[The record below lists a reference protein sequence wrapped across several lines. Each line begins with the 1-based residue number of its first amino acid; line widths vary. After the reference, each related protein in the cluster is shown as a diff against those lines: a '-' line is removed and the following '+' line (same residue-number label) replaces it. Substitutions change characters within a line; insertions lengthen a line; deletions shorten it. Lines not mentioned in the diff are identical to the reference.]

1 MNTETME
8 ISYQFVNYG
17 EDINPEIGALVLDVG
32 MKTVPGVIDHHHPSA
47 EVECAASLI
56 TKHPHLVLDH
66 FKKEEMEGKKEEALK
81 LKIITHRLPDFDA
94 ISSIFLALRLLKTG
108 RVDPH
113 MEKIS
118 SYARMV
124 DSASLPKEIDL
135 TSTPYSIL
143 RALFTYIKK
152 EEEES
157 NLERVKEGLK
167 FMNFLHSKSEEGYEI
182 LENRMLFSG
191 IERYER
197 AMRKAKDDYFNYLL
211 DFSRGDKFILFLP
224 LAQGGSKK
232 KVSGLVVKNPR
243 SFLLKEW
250 ARRDREK
257 TPLGEGFTF
266 LMTNFGNKRYISGV
280 DPEKGV
286 NLKGLGDLLN
296 QKEDEKRAKEKRP
309 LAFRWYDG
317 NCPFFNFRIIDSPQD
332 VTSLSH
338 EEIVETLLSF
348 SQSEA

>member
-1 MNTETME
+1 MNTKPLEV
-8 ISYQFVNYG
+8 SYKFVKYG
-17 EDINPEIGALVLDVG
+17 EDLKPEKGVLVLDVG
-32 MKTVPGVIDHHHPSA
+32 VKTVPGVIDHHQPGA
-47 EVECAASLI
+47 EVECTASLI

-66 FKKEEMEGKKEEALK
+66 FKKEETTEKERAALK
-81 LKIITHRLPDFDA
+81 LEIITHRLPDFDS

-108 RVDPH
+108 NIDPG

-143 RALFTYIKK
+143 RALFAAIKK
-152 EEEES
+152 GGEEN

-167 FMNFLHSKSEEGYEI
+167 FMNFLHSRSEEGYEI
-182 LENRMLFSG
+182 FENRKLFSG

-197 AMRKAKDDYFNYLL
+197 AMRKAEDDYFNYLL
-211 DFSRGDKFILFLP
+211 DINRADKFILSLP
-224 LAQGGSKK
+224 LAQGSGKK

-250 ARRDREK
+250 ARRDRENS
-257 TPLGEGFTF
+257 PLGEGFTF
-266 LMTNFGNKRYISGV
+266 LMTNLGDKRYIIGV
-280 DPEKGV
+280 DPKKGV
-286 NLKGLGDLLN
+286 NMKGFGELLN
-296 QKEDEKRAKEKRP
+296 QKEAEKRAQEARP
-309 LAFRWYDG
+309 LDFRWYDG

-332 VTSLSH
+332 GTSLRH
-338 EEIVETLLSF
+338 EEIVEILMS
-348 SQSEA
+348 SSRGEA